1 VDIVVKPNGPEGWSL
16 VDLLGR
22 DMGLVKEVAPGE
34 FRIIPGARVAET
46 MQAMK
51 HGPYGGLDAALSA
64 IETHLRA
71 TCRLAAEAPPTDHA
85 DKGERDDDA

>member
-1 VDIVVKPNGPEGWSL
+1 MDIIVKPNGPTGWTL

-22 DMGLVKEVAPGE
+22 DMGTVTEIAPGD

-51 HGPYGGLDAALSA
+51 HGPYAGLDAALSA
-64 IETHLRA
+64 IETHTRA
-71 TCRLAAEAPPTDHA
+71 RCRMAAA
-85 DKGERDDDA
+85 DSPEVPKDNGHDSD